1 MTLPT
6 VEQKMLEELGNGGG
20 KGEEEGGEENE
31 EGEAEATICL
41 HFKGILQ
48 LHCSYYRNLNT
59 MRIRK

>member
-48 LHCSYYRNLNT
+48 LHCSYY
-59 MRIRK
+59 